1 MFTFFS
7 ELTKTLLYLLSSGV
21 TWNWLVGTNKR
32 SPSFWYVFCDLIFLL
47 KTVTCFLQESAHSFE
62 TEILDLF
69 FQLVFSPWTVHFLV
83 VAWIPYWTAS
93 HLMGS
98 FFGPLQNLFWFLIT
112 RKLTKM
118 QTFCSRKNS
127 MKMLATLRLTFVRFP
142 AKYNVFSSP
151 QLVVFLLR
159 KGNEKLSRSNVF
171 FSTRVNGFLERGPS
185 RHPGTLETVFSELS
199 SGFCSPFVFF
209 EDFTEYFPETMG

>member
-1 MFTFFS
+1 MKLTSWNQQTFSFILVCFLWSDFFTENSNLFS
-7 ELTKTLLYLLSSGV
+7 PRICTLLRD
-21 TWNWLVGTNKR
+21 WDIR
-32 SPSFWYVFCDLIFLL
+32 PVFSA
-47 KTVTCFLQESAHSFE
+47 CFLSMNGTLSC
-62 TEILDLF
+62 
-69 FQLVFSPWTVHFLV
+69 SSMNTVLNCV
-83 VAWIPYWTAS
+83 TS
-93 HLMGS
+93 LMGS

-118 QTFCSRKNS
+118 QTFYSRKNS

-142 AKYNVFSSP
+142 AKYNVFSWP